1 MIRPWFR
8 QEWCLLIV
16 AAASSWVDEFI
27 QRYETQGLGLW
38 EELDSDWVRR
48 TQEYGIRR
56 PTQDGW
62 IFVYRAF
69 DLWSHTGPFYRATVV
84 VHQVMLPDEI
94 LWRIALHWP
103 DLGHDWNR
111 VGWHLVTVDDSRSS
125 SCLPDLIS
133 PTYVLVMHGLLG
145 DMAHR
150 PHGLLEITS
159 GDACH
164 VRATVLPSR
173 INLPILQEL
182 LHAICR
188 QGWPMVRCV
197 GTHNRVALT
206 DELQLCSH
214 GFFVQITVT
223 GVVPAHA
230 LDISRWSQHAG
241 RLVHLDFQSYTGD
254 FHLFEVGVAHGLTLL
269 ASSVAQCWGDQITWH
284 DWLLGEM
291 RTRYLSLC
299 GMEVQL
305 VEVHVSAYEL
315 DASFDSGRTYMVA
328 VPSVPPPGAGE
339 ANKVLF
345 VRVRVDGYFEDGAI
359 WSPTRITCP
368 GIVEQL
374 GLLVICTQHDECKCY
389 HNGEA
394 LLRLPVDAT
403 NGDFV
408 VIYKSDRRPGRENG
422 GWAAVTSGLRS
433 GYAASA
439 SSQCSS
445 EPGSVVGDSL
455 PSGHQ

>member
-1 MIRPWFR
+1 
-8 QEWCLLIV
+8 
-16 AAASSWVDEFI
+16 
-27 QRYETQGLGLW
+27 
-38 EELDSDWVRR
+38 
-48 TQEYGIRR
+48 
-56 PTQDGW
+56 
-62 IFVYRAF
+62 
-69 DLWSHTGPFYRATVV
+69 
-84 VHQVMLPDEI
+84 
-94 LWRIALHWP
+94 
-103 DLGHDWNR
+103 
-111 VGWHLVTVDDSRSS
+111 
-125 SCLPDLIS
+125 
-133 PTYVLVMHGLLG
+133 
-145 DMAHR
+145 
-150 PHGLLEITS
+150 
-159 GDACH
+159 
-164 VRATVLPSR
+164 
-173 INLPILQEL
+173 
-182 LHAICR
+182 
-188 QGWPMVRCV
+188 MVRCV

-214 GFFVQITVT
+214 GFFVQMTVT

-241 RLVHLDFQSYTGD
+241 RLVHRDFQSYTED

-328 VPSVPPPGAGE
+328 VPSVPPPGAVE

-359 WSPTRITCP
+359 WSPSRITCP

>member
-1 MIRPWFR
+1 MIRPGFHP
-8 QEWCLLIV
+8 EWCLLVV

-27 QRYETQGLGLW
+27 QRYEAQGLGLW
-38 EELDSDWVRR
+38 DELDSDWVRR

-56 PTQDGW
+56 PTQDGR

-69 DLWSHTGPFYRATVV
+69 DLWSHTGPFYRATVA

-94 LWRIALHWP
+94 LWRVALHWP
-103 DLGHDWNR
+103 DLGHEWNH
-111 VGWHLVTVDDSRSS
+111 VGWRLVPVDDSRSS

-133 PTYVLVMHGLLG
+133 PTYVLVMRGLLG

-150 PHGLLEITS
+150 PHGLLEINS

-188 QGWPMVRCV
+188 RGWPMVRCV

-241 RLVHLDFQSYTGD
+241 RLLHLGFQSYTGD

-269 ASSVAQCWGDQITWH
+269 ASSVEQCWGDQVSWR
-284 DWLLGEM
+284 DWLLSEM

-299 GMEVQL
+299 GMDVQL

-328 VPSVPPPGAGE
+328 VPSVLPPGAGE
-339 ANKVLF
+339 ATKVLF

-359 WSPTRITCP
+359 WSPARITCP

-374 GLLVICTQHDECKCY
+374 GLYVICTQQDECKCY

-408 VIYKSDRRPGRENG
+408 AIYKSSRMPGREPWMG
-422 GWAAVTSGLRS
+422 CCDLR
-433 GYAASA
+433 A
-439 SSQCSS
+439 
-445 EPGSVVGDSL
+445 PV
-455 PSGHQ
+455 